1 MKKIFAIFYLFAI
14 LINAQDFKLGFTA
27 DFLTGSKY
35 LNYQV
40 GPTIIADYSFKYL
53 PLSLRMNAKFYLA
66 EVTSEGF
73 TADHTYTSFSIGPSI
88 NFYPITWAIEP
99 YVGAGL
105 YYTSNSI
112 TQNGNEYNNL
122 TDFTLR
128 SIGNVRN
135 TVTFDLTAGIKFAA
149 YTPINFIV
157 EVSQTFN
164 NPADYIIRDGYT
176 YKILS
181 REPLKFNSLI
191 LKLGLIFRI

>member
-1 MKKIFAIFYLFAI
+1 MKKIFTIFLLFAA
-14 LINAQDFKLGFTA
+14 LNNAQDFKLGFTG
-27 DFLTGSKY
+27 DFLTGGRY

-73 TADHTYTSFSIGPSI
+73 SAGYTYTSFSLGPSI

-99 YVGAGL
+99 YIGAAI
-105 YYTSNSI
+105 YYTSNSF
-112 TQNGNEYNNL
+112 TQNGNQSPSVEG
-122 TDFTLR
+122 TLS

-135 TVTFDLTAGIKFAA
+135 TVSYELTAGLKFAA
-149 YTPINFIV
+149 KTPINFIV
-157 EVSQTFN
+157 EVSQSFN
-164 NPADYIIRDGYT
+164 NPADRIISNGYP

-181 REPLKFNSLI
+181 SEQLKFKSLT